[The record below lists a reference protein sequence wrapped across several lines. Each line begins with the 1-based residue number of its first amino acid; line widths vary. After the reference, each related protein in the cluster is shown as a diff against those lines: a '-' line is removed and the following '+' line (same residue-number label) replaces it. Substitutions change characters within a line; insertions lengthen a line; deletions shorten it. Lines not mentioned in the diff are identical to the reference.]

1 LLNRKMLLNME
12 GRVSR
17 TLVVTAII
25 IAALGF
31 ADSANANR
39 AQGKSGQR
47 AICHDK
53 IGAKHLSGDP
63 MKAEWKKCMEDANA
77 YQ

>member
-1 LLNRKMLLNME
+1 ME
-12 GRVSR
+12 GRLSR
-17 TLVVTAII
+17 LLVVTSIL

-31 ADSANANR
+31 SDSANANR
-39 AQGKSGQR
+39 AQGKANQQ

-53 IGAKHLSGDP
+53 IAAKHLSGDP